1 MGNKTEAEKRQL
13 HDLHMGNIKH
23 NHCNTK
29 IYRVWCTMWQRCTNP
44 KAHLY
49 SNYGGRGISVCER
62 WNNFEAF
69 LEDMGER
76 PTNKHT
82 IDRINN
88 DRNRSNTK
96 YITYQGRTQVLA
108 DWAKEVSLSACIINM
123 RLRHG
128 WSIEKT
134 FNTPARATF
143 HYLTFNNKTLTV
155 SDWAKQTKLAYNTI
169 LNRLLR
175 NWPIEK
181 TLTTPARK
189 ICHSH

>member
-88 DRNRSNTK
+88 D
-96 YITYQGRTQVLA
+96 
-108 DWAKEVSLSACIINM
+108 
-123 RLRHG
+123 
-128 WSIEKT
+128 
-134 FNTPARATF
+134 
-143 HYLTFNNKTLTV
+143 KTLTV